1 MKNPCNILWKRF
13 SITIGILLLGLVI
26 MFSGC
31 SGGYFSGYIFSI
43 SGQVSGAIENGVN
56 IELTNDAEGLTVTG
70 TTGGYTFNNLSNGS
84 YIITP
89 SLSGYTFTPA
99 HQEVTISRANVINI
113 NFTAAVST
121 EP

>member
-1 MKNPCNILWKRF
+1 MKNLCNILWKRF
-13 SITIGILLLGLVI
+13 SITIVMLLLGFVI
-26 MFSGC
+26 IFSGC

-43 SGQVSGAIENGVN
+43 SGQVSGAIEDGVN
-56 IELTNDAEGLTVTG
+56 IELTNEAEGLTVTNS
-70 TTGGYTFNNLSNGS
+70 TGGFTFNNLSNGS

-99 HQEVTISRANVINI
+99 HQEVTISHANVINI
-113 NFTAAVST
+113 NFTSAVST